1 MNPENDGRIL
11 EFASGCVRAMRT
23 LCAASFEESLPGALK
38 QLAEIASI
46 DRVGVYEIP
55 NPVSV
60 APSDPS
66 LVAEFRRERRSSS
79 DSHAQPFGAEWNVS
93 WFKELRQDRVVE
105 CARSGPEDPVA
116 VPLPAGD
123 VRLRSAIAV
132 PIEVDGKLWGF
143 LRLDFIRAQIAW
155 TSQHEAVARGF
166 TGLLGAMRSLD
177 TRPRSREVASMLTLN
192 QLAGEREV
200 AFELDAKGNW
210 TFLSP
215 AWDRMTGYRAQRVV
229 GSHHSHYFHS
239 DRNGAGG
246 EASRLDFLAGMDATG
261 VHSGEALLKA
271 EDGSRLWVSFL
282 VTRLPAQNG
291 SPVRYQGVLTDIQ
304 NRKTREEQERATALE
319 LQAKNAELLSAL
331 MAAQE
336 ATRLQ
341 GNFLATMSHE
351 IRTPLN
357 GVLGMTSLL
366 LQTSLDR
373 QQREFGQAIQS
384 SAESLLSIVNSIL
397 DYSKLEAQRVELEE
411 VYYDPRALAEE
422 VCASLAELAS
432 RKRIDLVARMRFPMP
447 ETVLGDPGKVRQV
460 LMNLVGNAIKFSK
473 KGEVE
478 VAVSWEPL
486 LESEGEL
493 RFEVVDFGIGMS
505 EETVA
510 RLFHPFSQAGPATS
524 RLYGG
529 TGLGLAISK
538 QFCELMNGE
547 IRVESKLGA
556 GSRFSVLLRTSGKG
570 LVESGWEAPAVVE
583 GFRGKSVL
591 LAGVGEVSARAW
603 FEALGDSGLRLQRS
617 QGLHDTLELLSRER
631 LNRLTDVVVFDTKS
645 LEGGA
650 SEINRGIR
658 LVTRNP
664 QLLLVLLDSMHGSV
678 DQSVLKGVDPL
689 LVLRKPISPYRAL
702 GKIVAAYAALSQT
715 PRKPIQRLISAT
727 AELETAVPPVLVF
740 AVGERRRK
748 GLGYLLRHFSMG
760 LVTADNYQD
769 LVQNAAHREF
779 SFVLLDADLGTQTE
793 MEVAQKLRA
802 SLGASAPN
810 LVAIAASSA
819 SRTFL
824 ADSKLFDAVL
834 DAGFQREDL
843 GRVVDQFASRRPA
856 PKRASVS

>member
-1 MNPENDGRIL
+1 
-11 EFASGCVRAMRT
+11 
-23 LCAASFEESLPGALK
+23 
-38 QLAEIASI
+38 
-46 DRVGVYEIP
+46 
-55 NPVSV
+55 
-60 APSDPS
+60 
-66 LVAEFRRERRSSS
+66 
-79 DSHAQPFGAEWNVS
+79 
-93 WFKELRQDRVVE
+93 
-105 CARSGPEDPVA
+105 
-116 VPLPAGD
+116 
-123 VRLRSAIAV
+123 
-132 PIEVDGKLWGF
+132 
-143 LRLDFIRAQIAW
+143 
-155 TSQHEAVARGF
+155 
-166 TGLLGAMRSLD
+166 
-177 TRPRSREVASMLTLN
+177 
-192 QLAGEREV
+192 
-200 AFELDAKGNW
+200 
-210 TFLSP
+210 
-215 AWDRMTGYRAQRVV
+215 
-229 GSHHSHYFHS
+229 
-239 DRNGAGG
+239 
-246 EASRLDFLAGMDATG
+246 
-261 VHSGEALLKA
+261 
-271 EDGSRLWVSFL
+271 
-282 VTRLPAQNG
+282 
-291 SPVRYQGVLTDIQ
+291 
-304 NRKTREEQERATALE
+304 
-319 LQAKNAELLSAL
+319 
-331 MAAQE
+331 
-336 ATRLQ
+336 
-341 GNFLATMSHE
+341 
-351 IRTPLN
+351 
-357 GVLGMTSLL
+357 
-366 LQTSLDR
+366 
-373 QQREFGQAIQS
+373 
-384 SAESLLSIVNSIL
+384 
-397 DYSKLEAQRVELEE
+397 
-411 VYYDPRALAEE
+411 
-422 VCASLAELAS
+422 
-432 RKRIDLVARMRFPMP
+432 
-447 ETVLGDPGKVRQV
+447 
-460 LMNLVGNAIKFSK
+460 
-473 KGEVE
+473 
-478 VAVSWEPL
+478 
-486 LESEGEL
+486 
-493 RFEVVDFGIGMS
+493 
-505 EETVA
+505 
-510 RLFHPFSQAGPATS
+510 
-524 RLYGG
+524 
-529 TGLGLAISK
+529 
-538 QFCELMNGE
+538 
-547 IRVESKLGA
+547 
-556 GSRFSVLLRTSGKG
+556 GKG

-802 SLGASAPN
+802 SLSTSAPN

-819 SRTFL
+819 SRAFL